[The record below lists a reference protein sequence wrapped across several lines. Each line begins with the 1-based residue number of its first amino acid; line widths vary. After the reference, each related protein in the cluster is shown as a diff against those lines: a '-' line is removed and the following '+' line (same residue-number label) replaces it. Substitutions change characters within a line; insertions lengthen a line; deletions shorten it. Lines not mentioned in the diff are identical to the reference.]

1 MSSSSTSQRQAE
13 PDPEGTLETIQ
24 GSNPII
30 LAENRLPTSQRIQ
43 FLDNLFQ
50 LLPSSLQWR
59 ILQQFHYPAI
69 SAPPKIA
76 SGQRHRK
83 MFAGTKTGPEA
94 DRDLSSM
101 GHRNHTSASEFLL
114 LGLSSRPEQ
123 QELIFGLFLAMYMV
137 GIAGNLLII
146 LAIGSASRLHIPMYF
161 FLSQLSLVDFFNS
174 ATVPKMLVNIQTQTQ
189 AISYGACLGQI
200 YICILLAN
208 MDNFLLTAMAYD
220 RYLAICH
227 PLHYSSK
234 MSLGGCTLMLGCLW
248 AIASLHA
255 LLHTLLMAQLD
266 FCASNV
272 IPYFFC
278 DLVSLLQLSCSD
290 TQLNQLMIVLVGRL
304 IVLLPFLGILG
315 SYTCIAAAVLRVP
328 SARGKWKAFSACGS
342 HLTMVVLFYGTVS
355 GVYLRPSSSHSTDK
369 DSLASV
375 MYVVVTPTL
384 NPFIYCLRNKDMQG
398 ALGKLYSLKA
408 LFHRL

>member
-1 MSSSSTSQRQAE
+1 MV
-13 PDPEGTLETIQ
+13 
-24 GSNPII
+24 
-30 LAENRLPTSQRIQ
+30 
-43 FLDNLFQ
+43 
-50 LLPSSLQWR
+50 LLSPQ
-59 ILQQFHYPAI
+59 
-69 SAPPKIA
+69 
-76 SGQRHRK
+76 
-83 MFAGTKTGPEA
+83 
-94 DRDLSSM
+94 DLSSM

-123 QELIFGLFLAMYMV
+123 QELIFGVFLAMYMV
-137 GIAGNLLII
+137 GITGNLLII
-146 LAIGSASRLHIPMYF
+146 LAIGSASRLHTPMYF
-161 FLSQLSLVDFFNS
+161 FLSQLSLVDFCFIS
-174 ATVPKMLVNIQTQTQ
+174 TTVPKMFVNIQTQTQ

-220 RYLAICH
+220 HYLAICH

-234 MSLGGCTLMLGCLW
+234 MSLCSCTLMLGCLW

-266 FCASNV
+266 FCVSNV

-278 DLVSLLQLSCSD
+278 DLIPLLQLSCSD
-290 TQLNQLMIVLVGRL
+290 TRLNQLMIVLVGGL

-315 SYTCIAAAVLRVP
+315 SYTRIAAAVLRVP
-328 SARGKWKAFSACGS
+328 SARGKWKALSTCGS
-342 HLTMVVLFYGTVS
+342 HLTVVILFYGTIS

-375 MYVVVTPTL
+375 IYMVVTPTL

-398 ALGKLYSLKA
+398 ALGKLFSPKA